1 MPNPQPTTD
10 THLVDIEEL
19 KAQFLDLEFDS
30 KDFAIDPDAAVTVAR
45 VSGETLA
52 QYIDPEHPDFQATPA
67 VIGSLAS
74 GRHLPIRFPKLDGIS
89 MDGGKAVNCF
99 KPVRPGQPIT
109 GRTHLHDIYDKTGR
123 SGRMVFIVS
132 RMKIFDADGEHL
144 ATSDSRMVIR
154 ERPDP

>member
-1 MPNPQPTTD
+1 
-10 THLVDIEEL
+10 LVDIEDL
-19 KAQFLDLEFDS
+19 NAQFLDLEFDS
-30 KDFAIDPDAAVTVAR
+30 KEFSIDPDSAITVAR
-45 VSGETLA
+45 VSGETRPE
-52 QYIDPEHPDFQATPA
+52 YTDPEHPDFQATPA

-74 GRHLPIRFPKLDGIS
+74 GRHLPIRFPKLGGIP
-89 MDGGKAVNCF
+89 MDGGKAVTCL

-132 RMKIFDADGEHL
+132 RMKIYDADGEHL

-154 ERPDP
+154 ERPAQ